1 MVSES
6 EVIEKLKIVVDPHTG
21 MSVYD
26 MGLISDLKIEGDK
39 ISLKFTPTSPFC
51 PIGAN
56 LAMGIK
62 NVLKEIEGVKE
73 VEVIVK
79 GHVQEKELNEMLK
92 SC

>member
-6 EVIEKLKIVVDPHTG
+6 EIIEKLKVVVDPHTG

-73 VEVIVK
+73 VEVTVK